1 MRVFTAADGSELNE
15 KDLRVVLAHA
25 TMCACPQ
32 NHVPD
37 IERVRKVLESRCG
50 VRKVLE
56 SRCGE
61 CLPQDVL
68 YRHWPH
74 VVCSLEIGHRG
85 KHRHD
90 RPDGVSFEWSCP

>member
-37 IERVRKVLESRCG
+37 IERVRKA
-50 VRKVLE
+50 LE

-61 CLPQDVL
+61 CSVAIEHILG
-68 YRHWPH
+68 